1 MTTITMKQLLEA
13 GMHFGHQMHRW
24 HPKMGKFIFGTRN
37 GIHIIDLQKT
47 VKRLREAYQ
56 AVRDVVAQG
65 GIVLFIGTKKQ
76 AQQVILDES
85 KRCGMFSVTNRWVGG
100 TLTNFSNVRKNL
112 ARLHEYEQME
122 TEGILAQ
129 LPRKEV
135 ASLKRKWQK
144 LEEAF
149 SGIRNLGKIPEVVF
163 IVDLKKEYIA
173 VREARRLGVLSV
185 GIVDTN
191 CNPEDVDIAIPGNDD
206 AIRSIKLVTA
216 YMADAVLEGLQEW
229 AAKGG
234 KPEEGGAGEL
244 AKASEADITE
254 QVLAAARAYK
264 IESEVE
270 GEEEDLK
277 LFEQAIKGEFRP
289 EGVKEGGEEAAAAA
303 AAAQNG
309 SAPAPVAEAPAEA
322 TPETGEKPAPPAEP
336 VTPEPEGRK
345 E

>member
-1 MTTITMKQLLEA
+1 MTMITMKQLLEA

-37 GIHIIDLQKT
+37 GIHIIDLQRT

-56 AVRDVVAQG
+56 AVHDVVAQG
-65 GIVLFIGTKKQ
+65 GIVLFVGTKKQ
-76 AQQVILDES
+76 AQQVILEES

-100 TLTNFSNVRKNL
+100 TLTNFPSVRKNL

-122 TEGILAQ
+122 TEGLLGQ

-149 SGIRNLGKIPEVVF
+149 SGIQNLNKIPEVVF

-173 VREARRLGVLSV
+173 VREARRLGVLTV
-185 GIVDTN
+185 AIVDTN

-206 AIRSIKLVTA
+206 AIRSIKLVTS
-216 YMADAVLEGLQEW
+216 YMADAVLEGMQEW

-234 KPEEGGAGEL
+234 KPELGEAGEM

-277 LFEQAIKGEFRP
+277 LFEQAIKGEFRV
-289 EGVKEGGEEAAAAA
+289 ESVKEGAEGVAAGTLAE
-303 AAAQNG
+303 G
-309 SAPAPVAEAPAEA
+309 SAPVAATETAPAAGEQPAAPVEAGAPKPEA
-322 TPETGEKPAPPAEP
+322 G
-336 VTPEPEGRK
+336 K